1 MDESFSL
8 IMPIKVKP
16 YEHQYSAFKFACE
29 KFGLLPGSSQS
40 KGVALLME
48 MGTGKTLT
56 SIGIAGA
63 LYLSGKVK
71 KVLVVSPLSI
81 VCVWEQESFTLE
93 IEQKPPVQSRQ
104 TRKKRNRL

>member
-56 SIGIAGA
+56 SIGFAGA
-63 LYLSGKVK
+63 LYLSMKSVERM
-71 KVLVVSPLSI
+71 SPQL
-81 VCVWEQESFTLE
+81 EGESPNSCLIAWFT
-93 IEQKPPVQSRQ
+93 
-104 TRKKRNRL
+104 